1 MEKKDVFKKIRPFLG
16 IIILVTLI
24 LLCTIIVFF
33 STFSALILPLLW
45 IVLTVLHQIKKE
57 NKRIAYLWNSVRF
70 SMLAYFSSLLLL
82 LVWTPTKIKELS
94 LMLERRSWFK
104 IFSVGSKL
112 YGVTSVAFACA
123 IIVFV
128 GFLIYYRLFVRKKTK
143 EITQDD

>member
-1 MEKKDVFKKIRPFLG
+1 MEAKKTLKIVIPFLG
-16 IIILVTLI
+16 IIFLILLI
-24 LLCTIIVFF
+24 LLCTAIVFC
-33 STFSALILPLLW
+33 SVFSALILPLLW
-45 IVLTVLHQIKKE
+45 VIFTLLHQFKSESKK
-57 NKRIAYLWNSVRF
+57 ITYLWNSVRF

-123 IIVFV
+123 IIVFL
-128 GFLIYYRLFVRKKTK
+128 GFLIYYKLFIRKKD
-143 EITQDD
+143 EEVSITD

>member
-16 IIILVTLI
+16 IIILITLI

-57 NKRIAYLWNSVRF
+57 NKRITYLWNSVRF

-123 IIVFV
+123 IIVFL